1 MVRARDRSLHS
12 EVRDKKIYYSFLM
25 VLIIRIGLPNS
36 FPELFCC
43 DPDKTQLDSEDE
55 EKSKTKYSIVCCLHD
70 MELQSSFLRSFSL
83 YPYMPIFVCNM
94 YFDFIF
100 SQTRSFTPLIS
111 RESIEMTLVSV
122 I

>member
-1 MVRARDRSLHS
+1 
-12 EVRDKKIYYSFLM
+12 M

-43 DPDKTQLDSEDE
+43 DPDKTHLDSEDE
-55 EKSKTKYSIVCCLHD
+55 EKSKSKYSIECCLHD
-70 MELQSSFLRSFSL
+70 MQLQPSFMMPFSL
-83 YPYMPIFVCNM
+83 YPHMPIFVSNM
-94 YFDFIF
+94 YFDFVF